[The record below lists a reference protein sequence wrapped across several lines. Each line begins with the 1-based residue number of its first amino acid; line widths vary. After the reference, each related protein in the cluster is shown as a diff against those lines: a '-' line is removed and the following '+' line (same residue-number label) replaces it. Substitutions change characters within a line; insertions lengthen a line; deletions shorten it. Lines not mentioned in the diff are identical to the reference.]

1 MQLNVVPSD
10 EFRACFVQF
19 LERCENCVA
28 VNRDYFEG
36 KVEQIS
42 SYLMH
47 VCSHRPSPRTLLF
60 HLICSGYL
68 VVKQPGCEIDPYLV
82 TSLRMH
88 IAVPPFPCMFLCCA

>member
-1 MQLNVVPSD
+1 MTAALKGRFQDISDTVKNMQFSVVPSG
-10 EFRACFVQF
+10 EFSACSVQF

-47 VCSHRPSPRTLLF
+47 VCSYRPSP
-60 HLICSGYL
+60 GN
-68 VVKQPGCEIDPYLV
+68 
-82 TSLRMH
+82 
-88 IAVPPFPCMFLCCA
+88 